1 MGKLKMTF
9 DFSQVETLEDLKWV
23 VSTLTGMVEI
33 ETSDFNKLGG
43 KKKFFTLV
51 EEAPVVEENGKVENL
66 PVN

>member
-33 ETSDFNKLGG
+33 ETSDFNKLGE

-51 EEAPVVEENGKVENL
+51 EEAPVVESEEKKDSE
-66 PVN
+66 